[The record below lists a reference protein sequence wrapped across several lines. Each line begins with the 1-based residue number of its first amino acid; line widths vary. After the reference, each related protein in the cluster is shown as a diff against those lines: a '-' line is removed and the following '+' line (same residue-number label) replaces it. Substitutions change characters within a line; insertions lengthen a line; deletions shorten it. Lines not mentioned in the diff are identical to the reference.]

1 MTIKH
6 FEPHGRFEAAM
17 ATLLRKTL
25 QWLLKPIFH
34 PRFSIAFQRRWLKGM
49 SRLTMPPRGVLIE
62 PGQAGGVPGEWLLP
76 RDSGSPA
83 RGADASGAHGR
94 SASEGTVRGGTVLYL
109 HGGAYCVGSPAT
121 HRAITGRLA
130 RLTGMA
136 VFSLDYRLAPEHRFP
151 AAIDDAVAACRELQA
166 RGAVVIAG
174 DSAGGG
180 LALATALAL
189 RDGGHALPAALWL
202 LSPWADMALPA
213 TPPPP
218 VPGEAMLSFGWASAC
233 AAFCLGDTA
242 ASHPLASPLH
252 ADLRGLPA
260 VLLQAGTDEMLH
272 DQAIA
277 LHDALQQ
284 AGVAVRCEVTA
295 RRWHVFQMNAG
306 ALPSADAALQR
317 AADFIGGQVD
327 AASAASP
334 AVLQH
339 EVLVMGAGMSG
350 LCMAVQLKRAGRH
363 DFVILEKSPGLGGT
377 WWDNRY
383 PGAHVDVPSPLYSFS
398 FAPNPRWR
406 RRFAASSEIQAYML
420 GVARRFG
427 VLPHVRF
434 GQQVKSAVFDEPSG
448 RWTITTGGGQVHSA
462 RFFVCSTGPLNQPRL
477 PDIAGLSGFQGR
489 VLHSARW
496 DASVDLA
503 GQRVA
508 VIGTGSTASQLV
520 APIAAKAGQL
530 HVFQRTANWVLPR
543 IDRRYIAF
551 DRWLAHLPPYT
562 AVVRAFWYHVL
573 EWGRRGF
580 DEGTVAR
587 RAMLKTAALHRA
599 RQVGDAALRE
609 RLTPNHPLGCKRII
623 YSNDFYPAFSRP
635 NVELVTTPIER
646 FTAHGIVTADGRER
660 PIDTLV
666 CATGFDT
673 VHLLGAVDIVGR
685 DGRHLKDAW
694 RDGPEAWHGLVVAG
708 FPNFFLMLGPNTA
721 TGHTSTLLFIEPGV
735 RYAVACMQ
743 HLRASGARWLDLR
756 AEVMTEHNRML
767 QARLAGSVWTQCR
780 SWYRSD
786 SGKVVALWPGFT
798 AEYQRAIAQP
808 DFRQFTR
815 A

>member
-1 MTIKH
+1 MTIQH
-6 FEPHGRFEAAM
+6 DNPQGRFEAVM
-17 ATLLRKTL
+17 AALLRKTL
-25 QWLLKPIFH
+25 QLLLKPVFN
-34 PRFSIAFQRRWLKGM
+34 PRFSIAFQRRWLGWM
-49 SRLTMPPRGVLIE
+49 SALTLPPRSVAIE
-62 PGQAGGVPGEWLLP
+62 PGQAGGVPGEWLRP
-76 RDSGSPA
+76 RESGPH
-83 RGADASGAHGR
+83 GAAM
-94 SASEGTVRGGTVLYL
+94 RGGTLLYL

-151 AAIDDAVAACRELQA
+151 AAVDDAVAACLDLQA
-166 RGAVVIAG
+166 RGPVVIAG

-189 RDGGHALPAALWL
+189 RDGGHATPAALWL
-202 LSPWADMALPA
+202 LSPWADMAMPA
-213 TPPPP
+213 TAPPP
-218 VPGEAMLSFGWASAC
+218 VPGEAMLSFDWASAC
-233 AAFCLGDTA
+233 ARHCLGDTPP
-242 ASHPLASPLH
+242 SHPLASPLH
-252 ADLRGLPA
+252 ADLRGLPP
-260 VLLQAGTDEMLH
+260 VLVQAGTDEMLH
-272 DQAIA
+272 GQALA
-277 LHDALQQ
+277 LHDALERV
-284 AGVAVRCEVTA
+284 GVAVRCEVTA
-295 RRWHVFQMNAG
+295 RRWHVFQMNGG

-317 AADFIGGQVD
+317 AGDFIGEQVD
-327 AASAASP
+327 AASAVTP

-339 EVLVMGAGMSG
+339 EVLILGAGMSG
-350 LCMAVQLKRAGRH
+350 LCMAVQLKRAGTH
-363 DFVILEKSPGLGGT
+363 DFVILEKSAGLGGT

-406 RRFAASSEIQAYML
+406 RRFAASAEIQAYML

-434 GQQVKSAVFDEPSG
+434 GRQVQSAVFDEAAG
-448 RWTITTGGGQVHSA
+448 RWTITTAGGQQHSA

-477 PDIAGLSGFQGR
+477 PDIAGLAGFQGR

-496 DASVDLA
+496 DPSVDLA

-520 APIAAKAGQL
+520 APIAGQAGQL

-543 IDRRYIAF
+543 IDRRYFAV
-551 DRWLAHLPPYT
+551 DGWLARLPPY
-562 AVVRAFWYHVL
+562 AVVVRAFWFHVL

-580 DEGTVAR
+580 EEGTVAR
-587 RAMLKTAALHRA
+587 RGMLKTAALHRA
-599 RQVGDAALRE
+599 RQVKDTALRE
-609 RLTPNHPLGCKRII
+609 RLTPSYPLGCKRII

-646 FTAHGIVTADGRER
+646 FTAHGIVTADGQQR

-673 VHLLGAVDIVGR
+673 VQLLNSVAIVGR
-685 DGRHLKDAW
+685 DGRRLNEAW

-735 RYAVACMQ
+735 SYAIACMQ

-756 AEVMTEHNRML
+756 AEVMVEHNRML
-767 QARLAGSVWTQCR
+767 QARLAGSVWTACR
-780 SWYRSD
+780 SWYRTD

-798 AEYQRAIAQP
+798 AEYQKAIARP
-808 DFRQFTR
+808 DFANYTR